1 MADVVPSHRRPER
14 RSDAFGRGHGGPG
27 CTHDYV
33 LALAQLAERGRPV
46 VHYDQLGGGRST
58 HMPEK
63 GGDFWTVELF
73 LEELE
78 NLLVYL
84 GLNDRYSCSAVV
96 GWDARC
102 RTRHSSTRGFEG
114 PRHQQLTGL
123 DGALG

>member
-14 RSDAFGRGHGGPG
+14 RPTPLVVAHGGPG

-84 GLNDRYSCSAVV
+84 GLNDRYFLLGQSW
-96 GWDARC
+96 WDARC
-102 RTRHSSTRGFEG
+102 RTRHSSTRGLKASSSATH
-114 PRHQQLTGL
+114 RL